1 MKIKPIETI
10 YEGYRFR
17 SRLEARWAVFFNALG
32 IEWKY
37 ENEGYDIENVGWYLP
52 DFEVKTKTSEKWFIE
67 VKGNYD
73 DETGYLKARALDK
86 YPPANF
92 MGVLIFGE
100 LNYAEVKYFPND
112 APDRNTAALHALFLG
127 VSIKDFNRAITIGRS
142 ARFEHGEKPPCKY

>member
-37 ENEGYDIENVGWYLP
+37 ENEGYDIDAVGWYLP
-52 DFEVKTKTSEKWFIE
+52 DFEIKTKNSENWFVE

-73 DETGYLKARALDK
+73 DETGYLKARALDD
-86 YPPANF
+86 YPPVNF
-92 MGVLIFGE
+92 MGVLFFKE
-100 LNYAEVKYFPND
+100 LSYAKVKHFPD
-112 APDRNTAALHALFLG
+112 DPPDMNMAALHAQRLG
-127 VSIKDFNRAITIGRS
+127 VSIKDFNRAITAGRS
-142 ARFEHGEKPPCKY
+142 ARFEHGEVPLCRS